1 MARGG
6 SSGGRIGGG
15 SFGGSRSGGGRIG
28 GSPFS
33 GGRSGGS
40 IFGGS
45 NRRNSGGGSIF
56 GGGSSNT
63 GGGGFGG
70 FPGGGIFG
78 GNRDGG
84 GFNDRRY
91 DQPSGGNIGGG
102 FGRGSGLGGCGC
114 GVLIV
119 VLIIVVL
126 FIILISAGIGSFTT
140 NTGGE
145 NDITKSTITRE
156 ALPKGSVNETDYY
169 TDGLGVINNRTT
181 LLNGMKYFYNE
192 TGVQPYLYITDSIGD
207 YTFDPSIEEMQNFI
221 NNLYDELFSD
231 EAHLL
236 FVYLEFENSYMT
248 YYICGTQAKSVIDTE
263 AGDILLDYMDR
274 YYYDDSLSYEEFFSK
289 AFSDTAD
296 RVMKVTRSP
305 WIPVLIVIALLALA
319 ALLFVWWM
327 RAKKQKNLEAQQTED
342 ILNIPLEKFGTTEAE
357 ELAKKYEQKGT
368 ENKL

>member
-1 MARGG
+1 MARGS

-28 GSPFS
+28 GSLFGGGRS
-33 GGRSGGS
+33 GGSGGS

-45 NRRNSGGGSIF
+45 SRRTSGGG
-56 GGGSSNT
+56 GGLL
-63 GGGGFGG
+63 GGGGFSG
-70 FPGGGIFG
+70 FPGGGGMFR

-102 FGRGSGLGGCGC
+102 FGRGPGLGGCGC
-114 GVLIV
+114 GVLIA
-119 VLIIVVL
+119 VLIIVVI
-126 FIILISAGIGSFTT
+126 FVILISVGTGSFTT
-140 NTGGE
+140 NNGGE

-207 YTFDPSIEEMQNFI
+207 YTFDPSMEELQNFT
-221 NNLYDELFSD
+221 NNLYGELFSD

-236 FVYLEFENSYMT
+236 FVYLEFEDSYMT
-248 YYICGTQAKSVIDTE
+248 YYISGTQAKSVIDTE

-296 RVMKVTRSP
+296 RIMTVTRSP
-305 WIPVLIVIALLALA
+305 WIPVLIVLALLALA

-357 ELAKKYEQKGT
+357 ELAKKYEQK
-368 ENKL
+368 EPEDKL